1 MQLYILIC
9 ATIICCFST
18 HRIEAARK
26 DTINQF
32 DKFFKKDDQFSELYK
47 GLEEQNKNA
56 LSERTSLVKFPATT
70 LKEEKEEEEYTEK
83 VETGNNTKTEK
94 EKVRRIPFHVNLRK
108 FLVKDEQ
115 KRENQQIPLKQL
127 LRKQWLMKGNK
138 ENTENKENEIIEN

>member
-1 MQLYILIC
+1 MRPPEKTLSISLI
-9 ATIICCFST
+9 S
-18 HRIEAARK
+18 
-26 DTINQF
+26 
-32 DKFFKKDDQFSELYK
+32 FFKKDDQFSELYK

>member
-9 ATIICCFST
+9 ATIFYCFNT
-18 HRIEAARK
+18 YRIEAARK

-108 FLVKDEQ
+108 FLVKNEQ